1 MRCNGC
7 TGDDAIGLFT
17 PQVLAYYVQFVF
29 TEQTMDQTVLQ
40 MEQTVLQMEQ
50 TVFGSPVSMEETFIS
65 LGKPTY

>member
-17 PQVLAYYVQFVF
+17 LQVLAYYVQFVF
-29 TEQTMDQTVLQ
+29 TEQTMD
-40 MEQTVLQMEQ
+40 QTVLQMEQ

>member
-17 PQVLAYYVQFVF
+17 LQVLAYYVQFVF

-40 MEQTVLQMEQ
+40 MMQ

>member
-17 PQVLAYYVQFVF
+17 LQVLAYYVQFVF
-29 TEQTMDQTVLQ
+29 TEQTID
-40 MEQTVLQMEQ
+40 QTVLQMEQ

>member
-17 PQVLAYYVQFVF
+17 LQVLAYYVQFVF

-40 MEQTVLQMEQ
+40 MKQ